1 VSFLAPV
8 WLALAAAVVVPLM
21 LHLMRRRVDT
31 RFEFPAVLY
40 LLRAEKESI
49 RNLKLRNL
57 LLMVLRAL
65 TIIFIALAAARP
77 LGWLIGAGH
86 VPTALAVV
94 LDNSLS
100 TGVIIDGAPLLEKLK
115 EAARGVIDGAS
126 ASDRTW
132 LLTADGAITGGP
144 KGVVRDAVDRTEAFG
159 GKGDM
164 SSVLARAAG
173 LVLASGLASRT
184 VVIVTDG
191 QASAWTSTTSLGDV
205 RVLVFA
211 PRTTPPPNHAMAAA
225 EPRPVRW
232 TPRGS
237 LQLRG
242 TVADS
247 ATYRVSLGTR
257 TLARGTLRGNDEV
270 TLRAEPAERG
280 WIAGTAELTPDE
292 LRADDTRHF
301 AVWIG
306 PAPSVRVDASAG
318 QFARSAVEALAQ
330 SGRAVPGDGIEVAQ
344 AEAAAKLPALLFA
357 PSDPIRLGAANRAL
371 ERLGVPWRFGD
382 ARRDETVARGTGFDD
397 VAITLRFPLRAEPG
411 AQGDTLA
418 FASGQPWIVA
428 GERYV
433 IVASPLDPSA
443 TSLPVRAQFLPW
455 LADVVA
461 QRLSADASTT
471 IATTPGS
478 RVRLPPGVTGLES
491 SDGALLPA
499 TPDGL
504 APKRAGV
511 YLLRRGP
518 DRVGALVVNSE
529 PEESLLER
537 LDARDLASRIQSAD
551 RTVTADAALLRQGA
565 FSGTARRPL
574 QTAFLIVAAAC
585 LLAEMVIVRRSAPAG
600 RRRAA

>member
-65 TIIFIALAAARP
+65 AIIFIALAAARP

-94 LDNSLS
+94 FDNSLS

-132 LLTADGAITGGP
+132 LLTADGAITAGP

-164 SSVLARAAG
+164 PSVLARAAG

-270 TLRAEPAERG
+270 TLRAEPSERG

-306 PAPSVRVDASAG
+306 PAPSVRVDVSAG

-330 SGRAVPGDGIEVAQ
+330 SGRAVLGDGIEVAQ

-371 ERLGVPWRFGD
+371 ERLGIPWRFGE

-418 FASGQPWIVA
+418 LASGQPWIVA

-491 SDGALLPA
+491 GDGALLPA
-499 TPDGL
+499 TEDGL

-537 LDARDLASRIQSAD
+537 LDARDLASRIQAAD

-574 QTAFLIVAAAC
+574 QTAFLFVAAAC
-585 LLAEMVIVRRSAPAG
+585 LLAEMVIVRRSARAG